1 MLTLAVL
8 LIFGVPVTW
17 FALLF
22 AKWSA
27 PPVALLGL
35 ALAGWGAR
43 NENWSVFSWGFSLFS
58 FASFMFVWGGGMKDR

>member
-43 NENWSVFSWGFSLFS
+43 NENWSVF
-58 FASFMFVWGGGMKDR
+58 